1 MRGGQVTDRLIDR
14 FYFGGV
20 RPRAAANKSFKPS
33 FKADRCTD
41 KADGHTDA
49 PTQTHTH
56 NNFNLKKA
64 NHYATRNTCVSR
76 RGQLTL
82 VHM

>member
-1 MRGGQVTDRLIDR
+1 MTDRLIDR

-49 PTQTHTH
+49 PTHTHTQQ
-56 NNFNLKKA
+56 LQ
-64 NHYATRNTCVSR
+64 SQE
-76 RGQLTL
+76 GQPLCHAQ
-82 VHM
+82 HMCKSQRTAHSGAHVVII